1 MTKKVWEKEF
11 WRKVDI
17 KWRKG
22 GLQADEGRRR
32 WGKHPADF
40 LDTLS
45 VKQFINSL
53 LSKQDGESYGQGY
66 KEGYADAEYQVKKE
80 IFKDIAKGMEGTYLK
95 ELLDMYCDDKLSLQK
110 KEIIE
115 KVEKMKTGD
124 EGSIYGDRNGHL
136 DQAIKTIKK
145 I

>member
-1 MTKKVWEKEF
+1 MVGCISMTKKVWEKEF

-80 IFKDIAKGMEGTYLK
+80 I
-95 ELLDMYCDDKLSLQK
+95 
-110 KEIIE
+110 IE

>member
-53 LSKQDGESYGQGY
+53 L
-66 KEGYADAEYQVKKE
+66 
-80 IFKDIAKGMEGTYLK
+80 AK
-95 ELLDMYCDDKLSLQK
+95 QK
-110 KEIIE
+110 KEIILE
-115 KVEKMKTGD
+115 LEEIRVEVKEEWKD
-124 EGSIYGDRNGHL
+124 DKNNYGLYVDGITWNNAL